1 MNPSEV
7 QGSSPFLEE
16 ADLLLKQGHFDSA
29 RRLAEE
35 NLARLPFDIE
45 GRIVLC
51 RALLGMDAP
60 EAADPWICEIDRWI
74 RLTAQIYLDAGDS
87 FARKGRLDEAARFYK
102 KFLRLNPEAPEA
114 EEISARISPDS
125 DLDRDVEPGPD
136 SRYEHVEEIDRQ
148 FWTVTL
154 ADLYTRQGHLDMAR
168 GVLEEILKRDPH
180 NEDARIRLGAL
191 PKGDARSDAV
201 SQKRLAGELA
211 RWLKNIDR
219 LKSHGS

>member
-7 QGSSPFLEE
+7 QGNSPFLEE

-60 EAADPWICEIDRWI
+60 EAADPWIREIDRWI

-102 KFLRLNPEAPEA
+102 KFLCLNPEAPEA
-114 EEISARISPDS
+114 EEISARISPDN

-168 GVLEEILKRDPH
+168 G
-180 NEDARIRLGAL
+180 
-191 PKGDARSDAV
+191 
-201 SQKRLAGELA
+201 
-211 RWLKNIDR
+211 
-219 LKSHGS
+219 GS